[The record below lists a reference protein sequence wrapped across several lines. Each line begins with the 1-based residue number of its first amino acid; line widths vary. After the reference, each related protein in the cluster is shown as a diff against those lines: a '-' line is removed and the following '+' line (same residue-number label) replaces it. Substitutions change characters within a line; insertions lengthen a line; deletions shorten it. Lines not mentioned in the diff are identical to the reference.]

1 LLQLEFLVIRLTEYK
16 EGFIGMEAETV
27 SDEDTFHIAE
37 QMRKKLKG
45 IIPDFEIELKAEL
58 AQEILRLKKEK
69 NAVILG
75 HNYMEPVLY
84 HSIPDYVGDSLQ
96 LSSIAS
102 KTEADIIVFCGV
114 WFMGETAKILN
125 PHKTVIVPSR
135 EAGCS
140 LAEGINRNDLIE
152 LKKKFPGVPV
162 VSYVNTYAD
171 TKAESDYC
179 CTSGNAGKVLT
190 HIFKQGHKAV
200 IFVPDEYLAK
210 NTASELNVDYFF
222 PDEITMEEIK
232 SRMREVVIGWKARCE
247 VHELFKPEDVD
258 RVREQY
264 PGVKIL
270 AHPECPPEVIQK
282 VDFSGST
289 QGMLDYVKKHP
300 KDRIALFTEC
310 AMGDNIQA
318 EFPELEVVQA
328 CSLRCK
334 HMNLIT
340 LEQTLESLQKI
351 QYQVELP
358 NEIVEQAKQPI
369 QRMIEIR

>member
-1 LLQLEFLVIRLTEYK
+1 MGTE
-16 EGFIGMEAETV
+16 V
-27 SDEDTFHIAE
+27 SDTETSILE
-37 QMRKKLKG
+37 RMRKRLKG
-45 IIPDFEIELKAEL
+45 VIPDFEIELKAQYAE
-58 AQEILRLKKEK
+58 EIIKLKKEK

-75 HNYMEPVLY
+75 HNYMEPALY
-84 HSIPDYVGDSLQ
+84 HSIPDYVGDSLY

-102 KTEADIIVFCGV
+102 KTKADIIVFCGV

-125 PHKTVIVPSR
+125 PNKIVLVPSR

-152 LKKKFPGVPV
+152 LKKRFPGAPV

-179 CTSGNAGKVLT
+179 CTSGNAGKVLS
-190 HIFKQGHKAV
+190 HIFQQGHKTV
-200 IFVPDEYLAK
+200 IFVPDEYLAR
-210 NTASELNVDYFF
+210 NTAKDLNAEFF
-222 PDEITMEEIK
+222 LPDEITMDEIK
-232 SRMREVVIGWKARCE
+232 KLDKNVVIGWKARCE

-264 PGVKIL
+264 PDVKIL
-270 AHPECPPEVIQK
+270 AHPECPPEVIEK
-282 VDFSGST
+282 VDYAGST
-289 QGMLDYVKKHP
+289 QGMIEYVKNNP
-300 KDRIALFTEC
+300 RGRIALFTEC

-318 EFPELEVVQA
+318 EFPELEVVRA

-340 LEQTLESLQKI
+340 LEQTLEALKKI
-351 QYQVELP
+351 QYKVEVP
-358 NEIVEQAKQPI
+358 PEIIEQAKLPI

>member
-1 LLQLEFLVIRLTEYK
+1 MSSEPDIILDTTLLL
-16 EGFIGMEAETV
+16 
-27 SDEDTFHIAE
+27 E

-45 IIPDFEIELKAEL
+45 VIPDFEIELKAQI
-58 AQEILRLKKEK
+58 AQDIIKLKKEK

-75 HNYMEPVLY
+75 HNYMEPALY
-84 HSIPDYVGDSLQ
+84 HSIPDFVGDSLQ
-96 LSSIAS
+96 LSSVAS

-125 PHKTVIVPSR
+125 PTKTVIVPSR

-140 LAEGINRNDLIE
+140 LAEGIKRNDLIE
-152 LKKKFPGVPV
+152 LKGKFPGIPV

-179 CTSGNAGKVLT
+179 CTSGNAEKVLS
-190 HIFKQGHKAV
+190 HIFNQGYKAV

-210 NTASELNVDYFF
+210 NTATELGADFSL
-222 PDEITMEEIK
+222 PDEITMEDIQKK
-232 SRMREVVIGWKARCE
+232 SRPVVIGWKARCE

-258 RVREQY
+258 RVRQQY
-264 PGVKIL
+264 PDVKIL
-270 AHPECPPEVIQK
+270 AHPECPPEVIKK
-282 VDFSGST
+282 VDYAGST
-289 QGMLDYVKKHP
+289 QGMIDYVKKHP
-300 KDRIALFTEC
+300 RGKVALFTEC

-318 EFPELEVVQA
+318 EFPELEVVRA

-340 LEQTLESLQKI
+340 LEQTLEALQKI
-351 QYQVELP
+351 QYQVEVP
-358 NEIVEQAKQPI
+358 ADIIEQAKLPI
-369 QRMIEIR
+369 QRMVEIR

>member
-1 LLQLEFLVIRLTEYK
+1 MDTNTNILSK
-16 EGFIGMEAETV
+16 EDATTLIERMKT
-27 SDEDTFHIAE
+27 
-37 QMRKKLKG
+37 RLKG
-45 IIPDFEIELKAEL
+45 ILPDFEIELKAKY
-58 AQEILRLKKEK
+58 AYEILRLKAEK

-75 HNYMEPVLY
+75 HNYMEPALY
-84 HSIPDYVGDSLQ
+84 HSIPDHVGDSLY
-96 LSSIAS
+96 LSTIAS
-102 KTEADIIVFCGV
+102 KTEAEIIVFCGV

-125 PHKTVIVPSR
+125 PSKTVIVPSK

-140 LAEGINRNDLIE
+140 LAEGIKQKDLIE
-152 LKKKFPGVPV
+152 LKQKFPDVPV

-179 CTSGNAGKVLT
+179 CTSGNAGKVLA
-190 HIFKQGHKAV
+190 HIFKQGHKAA

-210 NTASELNVDYFF
+210 NTASELGAEFYF
-222 PDEITMEEIK
+222 PDEITMDRIEGSSKPI
-232 SRMREVVIGWKARCE
+232 VIGWKARCE

-258 RVREQY
+258 RVRQQY

-270 AHPECPPEVIQK
+270 AHPECPPEVIGK
-282 VDFSGST
+282 VDYAGST
-289 QGMLDYVKKHP
+289 QGMIEYVKKHP
-300 KDRIALFTEC
+300 KERVALFTEC

-318 EFPELEVVQA
+318 EFPELDIVRA

-340 LEQTLESLQKI
+340 LEQTLEALQKI
-351 QYQVELP
+351 QYKVEVSP
-358 NEIVEQAKQPI
+358 EIIEKAKIPI

>member
-1 LLQLEFLVIRLTEYK
+1 MSSDTAPDTETESILER
-16 EGFIGMEAETV
+16 
-27 SDEDTFHIAE
+27 
-37 QMRKKLKG
+37 MRKRLKG
-45 IIPDFEIELKAEL
+45 ILPEFEIELKAQF
-58 AQEILRLKKEK
+58 AQEIIKLKKEK

-75 HNYMEPVLY
+75 HNYMEPALY
-84 HSIPDYVGDSLQ
+84 HSIPDYVGDSLH
-96 LSSIAS
+96 LSTIAS
-102 KTEADIIVFCGV
+102 TTEADIIVFCGV

-125 PHKTVIVPSR
+125 PNKTVIVPSR

-179 CTSGNAGKVLT
+179 CTSGNAGKVLSY
-190 HIFKQGHKAV
+190 IFKQGHKAV
-200 IFVPDEYLAK
+200 IFVPDEYLAR
-210 NTASELNVDYFF
+210 NTASELNADFFF
-222 PDEITMEEIK
+222 PEEITMEQVENNSNAI
-232 SRMREVVIGWKARCE
+232 VIGWKARCE

-264 PGVKIL
+264 PGVKII

-282 VDFSGST
+282 ADFSGST
-289 QGMLDYVKKHP
+289 QGMISYVKQHP
-300 KDRIALFTEC
+300 EDKIALFTEC
-310 AMGDNIQA
+310 TMGDNVQA
-318 EFPELEVVQA
+318 EFPEMEIVRA
-328 CSLRCK
+328 CTLRCK

-340 LEQTLESLQKI
+340 LEQTLKALQEI
-351 QYQVELP
+351 QYQVEVP
-358 NEIVEQAKQPI
+358 ADIIEQAKLPI